1 MKKRIL
7 SYAEKRELLKKEL
20 ERLKSETIIR
30 GNEIAKKEAR
40 LEKLRET
47 KDNCRN
53 KIWEYNEKHDRNAF
67 LLSIFLPI
75 ISLSILWPI
84 LLFGL
89 LNISVSFIEIG
100 FALGLSTFLGAS
112 LSIIVG
118 VECLYD
124 SNKFPFFNKIYNK
137 ILKRCTKNRDYCKIR
152 EEYDKL
158 EEDIKKLE
166 IDIDKD
172 ISIEQ
177 STNTAIDTLNNRLYN
192 TNAYKYNSK
201 KHGVTG
207 KRKPLSTKNN
217 KHTKKK
223 ILVK

>member
-30 GNEIAKKEAR
+30 GNEIAKKGDR
-40 LEKLRET
+40 LGNLKES

-53 KIWEYNEKHDRNAF
+53 KIWKYNEKHDRIAF
-67 LLSIFLPI
+67 LLGVFLPI
-75 ISLSILWPI
+75 ISLSTLGPI
-84 LLFGL
+84 LLFSL

-100 FALGLSTFLGAS
+100 FALGLSAFLGVS

-137 ILKRCTKNRDYCKIR
+137 ILSRCTKNRDYCKIR

-158 EEDIKKLE
+158 EKDIKKLE

-172 ISIEQ
+172 ISIVQ

>member
-7 SYAEKRELLKKEL
+7 SYAGKRELLKKEL

-40 LEKLRET
+40 LEILRES

-53 KIWEYNEKHDRNAF
+53 KIWEYNEKNDRIAF

-84 LLFGL
+84 LLFSL
-89 LNISVSFIEIG
+89 LNINVSFIEIS

-112 LSIIVG
+112 LSFIVG

-124 SNKFPFFNKIYNK
+124 SNKFSFFNKIYNK

-158 EEDIKKLE
+158 EKDIKKLE
-166 IDIDKD
+166 TDIDKD
-172 ISIEQ
+172 ISIVQ
-177 STNTAIDTLNNRLYN
+177 SIDTAIDALNNRLYN

-207 KRKPLSTKNN
+207 KRRPLSTKNN